1 MPQNAG
7 AAPQI
12 ARARYSGAMAPK
24 PEHLR
29 LVPLFRGFSDE
40 ELAPVAAL
48 FDRAV
53 PREGGTLFEAGEP
66 ATELYLLVA
75 GEVTLVRPA
84 DDTYRLRPPALIGE
98 LGALTGLPRS
108 CRAVVAGEAEL
119 WRLEASKLQLHFAD
133 NQELGVRFLANLL
146 DVVADKVHR
155 DQRRLGDMRQNLVR
169 TQKEL
174 KQIRELVLESP
185 ETPLSQPIH
194 DAVDQ
199 LISNNRRVNYHV
211 EPPSH
216 LVATFRLDA
225 GTADVCEL
233 SRTHVTVVWPAAKLP
248 TPGDWLAGV
257 LDLAGTEV
265 PASGKIVR
273 TDGKRVTLELDLF
286 IDAYAQTLEGYLTRV
301 QLLDILV

>member
-1 MPQNAG
+1 
-7 AAPQI
+7 
-12 ARARYSGAMAPK
+12 MAPR

-29 LVPLFRGFSDE
+29 LVPLFRGFTDD
-40 ELAPVAAL
+40 ELAGIAAL
-48 FDRAV
+48 FQPAV
-53 PREGGTLFEAGEP
+53 PGDGGALFEAGDP
-66 ATELYLLVA
+66 ATELYLLVE

-98 LGALTGLPRS
+98 LGALTSIPRS
-108 CRAVVAGEAEL
+108 CRAVVAGQAAL
-119 WRLEASKLQLHFAD
+119 WKLEATKLQLHFAD

-146 DVVADKVHR
+146 EVVADKVHR
-155 DQRRLGDMRQNLVR
+155 DQRRIADMRQNLVR

-174 KQIRELVLESP
+174 KHIRDLILESP
-185 ETPLSQPIH
+185 ETALSQPIH

-199 LISNNRRVNYHV
+199 LISNNRRVNYNV
-211 EPPSH
+211 EPPNS

-225 GTADVCEL
+225 GVAEVAEL
-233 SRTHVTVVWPAAKLP
+233 KRTHVTITWPTAKLP
-248 TPGDWLAGV
+248 AVGDWIAGV

-273 TDGKRVTLELDLF
+273 VDGKRVTVELDLF

>member
-1 MPQNAG
+1 
-7 AAPQI
+7 
-12 ARARYSGAMAPK
+12 MAPR

-29 LVPLFRGFSDE
+29 LVPLFRGFTDDE
-40 ELAPVAAL
+40 LTAIAAL
-48 FDRAV
+48 FQPAT
-53 PREGGTLFEAGEP
+53 PREGGALFEAGEP
-66 ATELYLLVA
+66 ATELYLLVR

-98 LGALTGLPRS
+98 LGALTGLSRS

-119 WRLEASKLQLHFAD
+119 WKLEASTLQLHFGE
-133 NQELGVRFLANLL
+133 NQEQGVRFLANLL
-146 DVVADKVHR
+146 ETVADKVHR
-155 DQRRLGDMRQNLVR
+155 DQRRIGDMRQNLVR

-174 KQIRELVLESP
+174 KQIRELILESP
-185 ETPLSQPIH
+185 ESTISQPIH

-211 EPPSH
+211 EPPNS
-216 LVATFRLDA
+216 LVATLKLDA
-225 GTADVCEL
+225 GVASVVEL
-233 SRTHVTVVWPAAKLP
+233 SRTHVTVLWPSPKLP
-248 TPGDWLAGV
+248 TSGEWLAGV

-273 TDGKRVTLELDLF
+273 VDGKRITLELDLF
-286 IDAYAQTLEGYLTRV
+286 IDAYAHTLEGYLTRV